1 MAKKT
6 NKTNHVLNL
15 LSGAEEQETQDT
27 AMPKEAES
35 KVRIVTPNE
44 EDAVAADVQQLL
56 EEELMQEEMAL
67 KEQKEKE
74 QQMEEELAAEE
85 EAEATDETESAADAG
100 LSDVLPAIE
109 ETEPEPEPQEKPKPV
124 TEAAAA
130 PESKQEEPE
139 APPYVLVNVMESIVD
154 DKIDYYMDKFNVCR
168 CARCRADVKALALTH
183 LEPKYVVV
191 DTSGISAFLSL
202 YTNKFS
208 SEVLFHLGQACMQV
222 LENPRH

>member
-100 LSDVLPAIE
+100 VEPEPSAEAEVK
-109 ETEPEPEPQEKPKPV
+109 ETEPEPK
-124 TEAAAA
+124 
-130 PESKQEEPE
+130 PE

>member
-56 EEELMQEEMAL
+56 VEELMQEEMAL

-100 LSDVLPAIE
+100 V
-109 ETEPEPEPQEKPKPV
+109 EPESSAEAEVKETKP
-124 TEAAAA
+124 
-130 PESKQEEPE
+130 EPE

-154 DKIDYYMDKFNVCR
+154 DKIDYYLDKFNVCR

>member
-74 QQMEEELAAEE
+74 QQMEEELAVEE

-100 LSDVLPAIE
+100 VEPEPSAEAEVK
-109 ETEPEPEPQEKPKPV
+109 ETEPEPE
-124 TEAAAA
+124 
-130 PESKQEEPE
+130 
-139 APPYVLVNVMESIVD
+139 APPYLLVNVMESIVD

>member
-74 QQMEEELAAEE
+74 QQMEEELAVEE

-100 LSDVLPAIE
+100 VEPEPSAEAEVK
-109 ETEPEPEPQEKPKPV
+109 ETEP
-124 TEAAAA
+124 
-130 PESKQEEPE
+130 EPE

>member
-74 QQMEEELAAEE
+74 QQMEEERAAEE

-100 LSDVLPAIE
+100 VEPEPSAEAEVK
-109 ETEPEPEPQEKPKPV
+109 ETEPEPE
-124 TEAAAA
+124 
-130 PESKQEEPE
+130 
-139 APPYVLVNVMESIVD
+139 APPYLLVNVMESIVD